1 MLYRYMN
8 KEAGITLTQVLVLLV
23 IILIVCAVTT
33 IIFNQKL
40 KTEGETS
47 IKANMLV
54 LQGKCNVSKEK
65 ADIVST
71 QEQSKTNGK
80 KVEIAEEEFK
90 KYGQKVSEA
99 KETNSVIQSFLSL
112 NILKESEYESYY
124 VLYDDDLKSLKVDF
138 TNKKGAYYIVNYDN
152 GEVIYTSGIEGKYK
166 VSEMVN
172 EVVESSSSDFNT
184 EELGEPFETEEGEDA
199 PKN

>member
-1 MLYRYMN
+1 MN

-40 KTEGETS
+40 KAEGETS

-172 EVVESSSSDFNT
+172 EVVESSSTDFNT
-184 EELGEPFETEEGEDA
+184 EELGEPFETEEGVDA
-199 PKN
+199 PEN

>member
-1 MLYRYMN
+1 MK

-172 EVVESSSSDFNT
+172 EVVESSSTDFDT
-184 EELGEPFETEEGEDA
+184 EELGEPFETEEGVDA
-199 PKN
+199 PEN

>member
-1 MLYRYMN
+1 MN

-33 IIFNQKL
+33 IIFKKKK

-172 EVVESSSSDFNT
+172 EVVESSSTDFNT
-184 EELGEPFETEEGEDA
+184 EELGEPFETEEGVDA
-199 PKN
+199 PEN

>member
-1 MLYRYMN
+1 MN

-90 KYGQKVSEA
+90 NMNH
-99 KETNSVIQSFLSL
+99 TMCFMMTI
-112 NILKESEYESYY
+112 
-124 VLYDDDLKSLKVDF
+124 
-138 TNKKGAYYIVNYDN
+138 
-152 GEVIYTSGIEGKYK
+152 
-166 VSEMVN
+166 
-172 EVVESSSSDFNT
+172 
-184 EELGEPFETEEGEDA
+184 
-199 PKN
+199 

>member
-1 MLYRYMN
+1 MK

-172 EVVESSSSDFNT
+172 EVVESSSTDFNT
-184 EELGEPFETEEGEDA
+184 EELGEPFETEEGVDA
-199 PKN
+199 PEN

>member
-1 MLYRYMN
+1 MN

-40 KTEGETS
+40 KIEGETS

-172 EVVESSSSDFNT
+172 EVVESSSTDFNT
-184 EELGEPFETEEGEDA
+184 EELGEPFETEEGVDA
-199 PKN
+199 PEN

>member
-1 MLYRYMN
+1 MN

-23 IILIVCAVTT
+23 IILIGCAVTT

-40 KTEGETS
+40 KIEGETS

-172 EVVESSSSDFNT
+172 EVVESSSTDFNT
-184 EELGEPFETEEGEDA
+184 EELGEPFETEEGVDA
-199 PKN
+199 PEN